1 MVMQKKRFRLNT
13 GLACLGGCA
22 QEKKCRSGFTL
33 LCMHFVR
40 AGNKYGH
47 EPHRKKLRERKT
59 AQFGGWSG
67 DLNFGSQFVFFFLYP
82 SDGA

>member
-1 MVMQKKRFRLNT
+1 MSRRV
-13 GLACLGGCA
+13 CA
-22 QEKKCRSGFTL
+22 GKKKCSSGFTL

-59 AQFGGWSG
+59 AQFGGWG
-67 DLNFGSQFVFFFLYP
+67 GGLNFGSQFVFFFLYP